1 MSNGT
6 KAKYLTL
13 FIIFN
18 FVTYF
23 GIQLLFT
30 VNEYNFL
37 TSLDHVIPF
46 VPEFVW
52 IYHTLIPV
60 ILITMFSF
68 VSRKEVFFSAFTAYM
83 IASVTLSIFYVLFPS
98 FYPRESFVDPSSISG
113 WLVELTRMI
122 DGANNTFPSGHVTFS
137 WLLAFF
143 VGLTQYVKNR
153 PWIKTVYF
161 VWAVLITLS
170 TLTLKQHFIVDVLS
184 GILLASM
191 CYFLSKNIIFKQLQ
205 TAN

>member
-52 IYHTLIPV
+52 VYHTLIPV
-60 ILITMFSF
+60 ILVTMFSF
-68 VSRKEVFFSAFTAYM
+68 VSRKEVFFSTFTAYM

-98 FYPRESFVDPSSISG
+98 FYP
-113 WLVELTRMI
+113 L
-122 DGANNTFPSGHVTFS
+122 
-137 WLLAFF
+137 
-143 VGLTQYVKNR
+143 
-153 PWIKTVYF
+153 
-161 VWAVLITLS
+161 
-170 TLTLKQHFIVDVLS
+170 
-184 GILLASM
+184 
-191 CYFLSKNIIFKQLQ
+191 
-205 TAN
+205 

>member
-30 VNEYNFL
+30 VSEYNFL
-37 TSLDHVIPF
+37 ITLDHAIPF
-46 VPEFVW
+46 VPQFVW
-52 IYHTLIPV
+52 VYHTLIPV

-143 VGLTQYVKNR
+143 VGLTQYAKSR
-153 PWIKTVYF
+153 LWIRTVYYI
-161 VWAVLITLS
+161 WAILITLS
-170 TLTLKQHFIVDVLS
+170 TLALKQHFIVDVLS
-184 GILLASM
+184 GILLAGM

>member
-30 VNEYNFL
+30 VSEYNFL
-37 TSLDHVIPF
+37 ITLDHSIPF
-46 VPEFVW
+46 IPEFVW

-68 VSRKEVFFSAFTAYM
+68 VSRKEVFLSAFTA
-83 IASVTLSIFYVLFPS
+83 TFY
-98 FYPRESFVDPSSISG
+98 Y
-113 WLVELTRMI
+113 T
-122 DGANNTFPSGHVTFS
+122 H
-137 WLLAFF
+137 
-143 VGLTQYVKNR
+143 
-153 PWIKTVYF
+153 
-161 VWAVLITLS
+161 
-170 TLTLKQHFIVDVLS
+170 TLTLLTIILFNVFIYFRLYYYLYRVLD
-184 GILLASM
+184 LKK
-191 CYFLSKNIIFKQLQ
+191 KNLRL
-205 TAN
+205 

>member
-6 KAKYLTL
+6 KVKYLTL

-18 FVTYF
+18 FISYF
-23 GIQLLFT
+23 SIQLLFT
-30 VNEYNFL
+30 ASEYNFL
-37 TSLDHVIPF
+37 ISLDHSIPF

-52 IYHTLIPV
+52 IYHTLIPI

-68 VSRKEVFFSAFTAYM
+68 VSRKEVFLSAFTAYM
-83 IASVTLSIFYVLFPS
+83 IASVTLSVFYILFPS
-98 FYPRESFVDPSSISG
+98 FYPRESFVDPSSVSG

-143 VGLTQYVKNR
+143 VGLTQYAKKYS
-153 PWIKTVYF
+153 WIKIIYYI
-161 VWAVLITLS
+161 WAILVTLS
-170 TLTLKQHFIVDVLS
+170 TLALKQHFIVDVLS

-191 CYFLSKNIIFKQLQ
+191 CYFLSKNIIFKRFQ

>member
-30 VNEYNFL
+30 VSEYNFL
-37 TSLDHVIPF
+37 ITLDNSIPF
-46 VPEFVW
+46 IPEFIWV
-52 IYHTLIPV
+52 YHTLIPV

-68 VSRKEVFFSAFTAYM
+68 VSKKEVFLSAFTAFM

-113 WLVELTRMI
+113 WLVEWIPGLGP
-122 DGANNTFPSGHVTFS
+122 DGKLQIQFACPNQLKNTSHVS
-137 WLLAFF
+137 LPEYM
-143 VGLTQYVKNR
+143 YVR
-153 PWIKTVYF
+153 PEY
-161 VWAVLITLS
+161 
-170 TLTLKQHFIVDVLS
+170 
-184 GILLASM
+184 M
-191 CYFLSKNIIFKQLQ
+191 
-205 TAN
+205 